1 MDSLIDYE
9 LYLGNQ
15 KTSIY
20 NILNKHPNTLIGLY
34 FSGKYCPYCSH
45 FTPRLIE
52 FYDEIKK
59 EYNNFEIIF
68 VSSDK
73 TLDEFL
79 NYYNDMPWYTL
90 PYKKR
95 DLKKELCNKFEVKTI
110 PTLIFFNK
118 NGNLIE
124 RNGKDFV
131 DKYFYNIDKFIEI
144 LNYKAFQIED
154 NLNNEF

>member
-1 MDSLIDYE
+1 MDSLVEYD
-9 LYLGNQ
+9 LYLGEK

-20 NILNKHPNTLIGLY
+20 DILNKNPNTIIGLY
-34 FSGKYCPYCSH
+34 FSGKYCPYCNH

-52 FYDEIKK
+52 FYEEIKK

-73 TLDEFL
+73 NLDDFL
-79 NYYNDMPWYTL
+79 NYYNEMPWYTL

-95 DLKKELCNKFEVKTI
+95 DLKKNLCSKFEVKTI
-110 PTLIFFNK
+110 PSLIFLNK
-118 NGNLIE
+118 EGHIIE

-131 DKYFYNIDKFIEI
+131 DKYFYNIDKSIEI
-144 LNYKAFQIED
+144 LNYKSYQIED
-154 NLNNEF
+154 NLNI